1 MRSTL
6 RMVALLAA
14 VGASLGCARLTTSDA
29 SSTPAYPTRL
39 YVAPGSDAA
48 RAAAADPVLAPQ
60 LLKIADQPV
69 ASWFGDW
76 TPLDQVRGQVAGLVR
91 AAAQAQALP
100 TMVLYAVPHRD
111 CGGQSAGGFTAS
123 VYRSW
128 VRQVASGIGSH
139 PALVVLEPDALAQL
153 DCLSSALRRQRID
166 LLGDAVRTL
175 AANPRTRVYLDAGH
189 SGWTPVAVMAARL
202 RAADVALAR
211 GFSLD
216 VANFYPTATEV
227 RYGRAVAARV
237 GGKPF
242 VVDTSRNGLGS
253 DGRWCNPPGRALGSR
268 PTLRTGMRGVDA
280 LLWVKPPGASDGVC
294 HPGDPAAGVFWPAY
308 AAGLAQRASW

>member
-1 MRSTL
+1 MRPTL

-14 VGASLGCARLTTSDA
+14 LSASFGCSRLTTSDA
-29 SSTPAYPTRL
+29 SSTYPTRL

-48 RAAAADPVLAPQ
+48 RAAAADPGLAPL
-60 LLKIADQPV
+60 LLKIAEQPV

-76 TPLDQVRGQVAGLVR
+76 TPLDQVGGQVAGLVR

-100 TMVLYAVPHRD
+100 TLVLYAVPHRD
-111 CGGQSAGGFTAS
+111 CGGQSAGGFTATE
-123 VYRSW
+123 YRSW
-128 VRQVASGIGSH
+128 VRHVASGIGSH

-153 DCLSSALRRQRID
+153 DCLSSARRKQRID

-189 SGWTPVAVMAARL
+189 SGWTPVAVMVARL
-202 RAADVALAR
+202 RAADVARAR
-211 GFSLD
+211 GFSVD
-216 VANFYPTATEV
+216 VANFDRTTTEV
-227 RYGRAVAARV
+227 RYGRALAERV

-242 VVDTSRNGLGS
+242 VVDTGRNGLGS
-253 DGRWCNPPGRALGSR
+253 DGTWCNPPGRALGSR

-280 LLWVKPPGASDGVC
+280 LLWVKPPGASDGAC
-294 HPGDPAAGVFWPAY
+294 HPGDPAAGVFWPSY